1 MGQNF
6 FFVKIIRK
14 KLLNSSV
21 VWDSLKQLEEQ
32 VVRVW
37 RESKKEEIYFIV
49 NTTIHIRL
57 GVYSTELFQDILQMW
72 ICIEKKRPMLL
83 FSIKSN

>member
-1 MGQNF
+1 M
-6 FFVKIIRK
+6 RK

-32 VVRVW
+32 VVLVR
-37 RESKKEEIYFIV
+37 RRSKKEEIYFIV

-57 GVYSTELFQDILQMW
+57 GVYSTELFQDILQM
-72 ICIEKKRPMLL
+72 
-83 FSIKSN
+83 

>member
-1 MGQNF
+1 M
-6 FFVKIIRK
+6 KIIRK

-32 VVRVW
+32 VVLVR
-37 RESKKEEIYFIV
+37 RRSKKEEIYFIV

-57 GVYSTELFQDILQMW
+57 GLYSTELFQDILQMW

>member
-1 MGQNF
+1 MGRNF
-6 FFVKIIRK
+6 FE
-14 KLLNSSV
+14 NHT
-21 VWDSLKQLEEQ
+21 QETPEQ
-32 VVRVW
+32 FR
-37 RESKKEEIYFIV
+37 RLGQFQAEAGAGSGESKKEEIYFIV